1 MIIVQSKNINLTLGS
16 DDSSEIFTKDV
27 IDNFFESLP
36 QVVDSTD
43 SIYLIDCI
51 GKETCNESIAV
62 NKGYN
67 IL

>member
-16 DDSSEIFTKDV
+16 NDSSEIFTKDV

-36 QVVDSTD
+36 QAVESTD
-43 SIYLIDCI
+43 SIYLTDCV
-51 GKETCNESIAV
+51 GKETCNKSIAV